1 MPNLIPTSLAALVLL
16 ILVHVATPSLKFL
29 EGTPRT
35 VWLSVAGGVS
45 VAYVFVH
52 FLPELAASQEAVAA
66 AAGELTGGL
75 ALAERH
81 VFLIALAGLLTFY
94 GLDRLAKISRARQ
107 QGAPVPGG
115 RAPDNRVSAPTSL
128 RVFWIHMASFAAY
141 NLITGYLL
149 LHREVM
155 TPMALAFFAIAM
167 ALHFLVTDYGLNE
180 DHKAPYRR
188 IGRWLLAAAV
198 AGGWVLGLVTELPE
212 AGVAALTA
220 FLGGGVVLNVL
231 KEEVP
236 SERQSR
242 FWAFAG
248 GAAGYAALLLTL

>member
-1 MPNLIPTSLAALVLL
+1 
-16 ILVHVATPSLKFL
+16 
-29 EGTPRT
+29 
-35 VWLSVAGGVS
+35 
-45 VAYVFVH
+45 
-52 FLPELAASQEAVAA
+52 
-66 AAGELTGGL
+66 
-75 ALAERH
+75 
-81 VFLIALAGLLTFY
+81 
-94 GLDRLAKISRARQ
+94 
-107 QGAPVPGG
+107 
-115 RAPDNRVSAPTSL
+115 
-128 RVFWIHMASFAAY
+128 MASFAAY

-155 TPMALAFFAIAM
+155 TPAALAFFAIAM

-212 AGVAALTA
+212 AGLAALTA

-248 GAAGYAALLLTL
+248 GAAGYAALLLAL